1 MRRNHQKAKSKLRQ
15 RSAWRHPCDILAP
28 NLEEAWS
35 ASQLYC
41 CNSPSLFRFTKLCR
55 SLQLNNNCS
64 ICYFTEYF
72 NTKPWHTLHFH
83 VLSQVVSGTNR
94 LFVRAVARLQNKTRQ
109 VSSEKESRY
118 LSSPVYRCRVWWIQN
133 WLQFE
138 QHRLRSDLVPEHG
151 ARERFLMGTNVNTPF
166 FQVLTLEFGHDARA
180 WYKVSTLYSGT
191 ELGNDISGTQ
201 CLNTAPFWAGARVLV
216 LGHQVWTQ
224 P

>member
-1 MRRNHQKAKSKLRQ
+1 MFIGN
-15 RSAWRHPCDILAP
+15 
-28 NLEEAWS
+28 
-35 ASQLYC
+35 SQ
-41 CNSPSLFRFTKLCR
+41 
-55 SLQLNNNCS
+55 
-64 ICYFTEYF
+64 
-72 NTKPWHTLHFH
+72 
-83 VLSQVVSGTNR
+83 
-94 LFVRAVARLQNKTRQ
+94 
-109 VSSEKESRY
+109 KESRY

-201 CLNTAPFWAGARVLV
+201 CLNTAPFCAGARVLV
-216 LGHQVWTQ
+216 LGHQVWTEPSLSWSVNNKSVSPSNESLIKSRPSQ
-224 P
+224 ALWSHFAL